1 MDYPFTSWSAYFAA
15 LTESLST
22 EFYGETYPKYAKQH
36 DGKTEDDEIE
46 GVDYNIVS
54 DLLSA
59 GLDAQEGLDG
69 FMQAILDGS
78 RYASELCYIDEILS
92 LFTDAG
98 AKPKIDTLF
107 EPLYADEPQYFEDE
121 MYQYTSRGI
130 LIDGLSEFIDGKKYY
145 DWSSIKATYWEKID
159 KNIIKT
165 DYKKACYMYLKH
177 TSAYLQTL

>member
-1 MDYPFTSWSAYFAA
+1 MDYPFTSWSAYFEA

-22 EFYGETYPKYAKQH
+22 EFYEETYPNYAKQH
-36 DGKTEDDEIE
+36 DRRED
-46 GVDYNIVS
+46 VDYKIVS

-69 FMQAILDGS
+69 FMKAILDGS
-78 RYASELCYIDEILS
+78 RYASEFRDIGWILS

-98 AKPKIDTLF
+98 AEPNMNMLF

-130 LIDGLSEFIDGKKYY
+130 LIDGLSLYIDGKKYY

-165 DYKKACYMYLKH
+165 DYKKACYMYLKY
-177 TSAYLQTL
+177 TSNYLKTLY